1 MPQLVQGRL
10 QGEEKLGGGEGRGGD
25 MIDLEH
31 TAIERLKTASE
42 MSLRYYGQ
50 PLVIT
55 DSGGKDS
62 AVVKELAIRAGI
74 SFEVM
79 HNHTTADA
87 PETVRFVRHEA
98 KRFEELGI
106 KYTINMPTYKG
117 KRVSMWSLIPQ
128 KLMPPTRLVRYCCSV
143 LKETGGAGR
152 FIATGVRWAESA
164 SRMNNRGIYEKLG
177 STKANKIILNNDNDD
192 RRMLFENCRLKAKRT
207 VNPIVDWKDEDVWA
221 FLGEE
226 TQDKCGTYNVTC
238 NGIYINPM
246 YDEGW
251 CRVGCVG
258 CPMAGRH
265 GREEEFLRWPRYKN
279 LYIQAF
285 EKILRVREER
295 GKMVGT
301 WRMGTTGLD
310 VFNWWMEYDILPG
323 QMDLFEENEEL
334 WND

>member
-1 MPQLVQGRL
+1 MN
-10 QGEEKLGGGEGRGGD
+10 
-25 MIDLEH
+25 DLEQV
-31 TAIERLKTASE
+31 AIERLKIASE
-42 MSLRYYGQ
+42 MSLANYGL

-62 AVVKELAIRAGI
+62 SVCKELALRAGI
-74 SFEVM
+74 PFEIQ

-87 PETVRFVRHEA
+87 PETVRFIRSEA
-98 KRFEELGI
+98 KRFEDLGI

-117 KRVSMWSLIPQ
+117 QRTSMWSLIPQ

-164 SRMNNRGIYEKLG
+164 SRKNNRGIYEKLG
-177 STKANKIILNNDNDD
+177 STKGNKIILNNDNDD

-207 VNPIVDWKDEDVWA
+207 VNPIVDWLDDDVWD
-221 FLGEE
+221 FLNADSYKMLPGYSVPMH
-226 TQDKCGTYNVTC
+226 KIPV
-238 NGIYINPM
+238 NPL
-246 YDEGW
+246 YAEGW

-258 CPMAGRH
+258 CPMAGQH
-265 GREEEFLRWPRYKN
+265 GREKELARWPKYKN

-285 EKILRVREER
+285 DQMLKVREER

-301 WRMGTTGLD
+301 WRMGTTGAD
-310 VFNWWMEYDILPG
+310 VFNWWMEYDALPG
-323 QMDLFEENEEL
+323 QIDLFEEMEE
-334 WND
+334 DDGTAKD